1 MFRPIVTSETTGDA
15 TINDS
20 DATCDASRQPVCE
33 VSMCDASRQL
43 DCEQPMC
50 DVKAS
55 ESNCDAKENSSASLL
70 ACTVPL
76 FKPELSRH
84 VTTTTPKQE
93 DEHSNFKKLADIS
106 KHLLAADQG
115 WIEKSLVVEMSQNF
129 DRKRLDEEISSLKLA
144 SDMVSYF
151 RFYLRLHDRAEG

>member
-20 DATCDASRQPVCE
+20 DATCDASRQLV
-33 VSMCDASRQL
+33 
-43 DCEQPMC
+43 CEQPMC

-93 DEHSNFKKLADIS
+93 DEHSNSKKLADIS